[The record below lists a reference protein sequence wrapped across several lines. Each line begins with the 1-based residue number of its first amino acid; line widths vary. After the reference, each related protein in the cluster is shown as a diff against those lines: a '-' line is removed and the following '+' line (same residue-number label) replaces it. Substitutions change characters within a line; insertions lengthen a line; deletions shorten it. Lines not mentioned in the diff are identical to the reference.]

1 MLATVL
7 ASSAW
12 RAPIAGVRMRVG
24 RTDQPPDVSEA
35 AEQLRALQAAQMEDK
50 LRAIA
55 EVQLQGVERPDVAKA
70 DPPTSA
76 SLLAAAGVA
85 LALLSRDVWT
95 SAAALAELLPD
106 LPPLPQAAAAA
117 LALAC
122 LVRAASVM
130 RLLHVE
136 ASAAPAERHSCSKR
150 RVPRSRSGGVR
161 LCADADVLDEAPVGV
176 HPGVLCD
183 KTLNPITGWRFT
195 DGAGYDL
202 CEAEFLKLE
211 PAEQLRF
218 ERVGPPITPRRALIA
233 GVGVVA
239 AARLL
244 ASAPPPRVARD
255 ADDICAEGG
264 CNDIYELPQLT
275 PAEMAV
281 GLVFRPPQR
290 R

>member
-1 MLATVL
+1 
-7 ASSAW
+7 
-12 RAPIAGVRMRVG
+12 
-24 RTDQPPDVSEA
+24 
-35 AEQLRALQAAQMEDK
+35 MEDK

-55 EVQLQGVERPDVAKA
+55 EEQLQGVEVAEELLQGVEQPNVAKA
-70 DPPTSA
+70 DPPPSA
-76 SLLAAAGVA
+76 ALLAAAGVA
-85 LALLSRDVWT
+85 LALVSRDVWT
-95 SAAALAELLPD
+95 SASTLAELLPD
-106 LPPLPQAAAAA
+106 LPPQPQATAAA

-150 RVPRSRSGGVR
+150 RMPRSRSGGVR
-161 LCADADVLDEAPVGV
+161 LCADTDVLEEAPVGV

-244 ASAPPPRVARD
+244 AAAPPPRVARD

-264 CNDIYELPQLT
+264 CNDIYELPPLT

>member
-1 MLATVL
+1 M
-7 ASSAW
+7 
-12 RAPIAGVRMRVG
+12 
-24 RTDQPPDVSEA
+24 
-35 AEQLRALQAAQMEDK
+35 
-50 LRAIA
+50 RAIA
-55 EVQLQGVERPDVAKA
+55 EEQLQGISPPNA
-70 DPPTSA
+70 DPPSSA
-76 SLLAAAGVA
+76 VLLAAAGVA

-95 SAAALAELLPD
+95 SAAALAEQLLPD

-117 LALAC
+117 LALCC

-136 ASAAPAERHSCSKR
+136 ASAAPAERHSCFKR

-161 LCADADVLDEAPVGV
+161 LCADTDVLEEAPVGV

-195 DGAGYDL
+195 DGAGCDL

-244 ASAPPPRVARD
+244 AADPPPRVARD

-264 CNDIYELPQLT
+264 CNDIYELPPLT